1 MLSLKKLMC
10 SDLLSVLIAS
20 FVVADTG
27 SFLSLADTLRSFFCF
42 SRYSSKSIIPFT
54 CFFDLFSLS
63 YCYRIASTALPT
75 FENLGNFFFD
85 MSSGFDLSDTCE
97 LFEQRDC
104 YLLIVLFVFFLSAE
118 MLWLDIRT
126 RPPRLLVL
134 NPLPGSSL
142 PLDRVFSEH
151 LD

>member
-1 MLSLKKLMC
+1 MFSLKKLMC
-10 SDLLSVLIAS
+10 SDLSAVLIAS

-27 SFLSLADTLRSFFCF
+27 SFLSLADALRSFFCF
-42 SRYSSKSIIPFT
+42 SRCSSKSIIPFT
-54 CFFDLFSLS
+54 YFFVFSLS
-63 YCYRIASTALPT
+63 YCWRIASTALLT
-75 FENLGNFFFD
+75 FENLCNFFFD
-85 MSSGFDLSDTCE
+85 CSSGFDLSDTCE

-104 YLLIVLFVFFLSAE
+104 YLLTVLFVFFLSAE

-126 RPPRLLVL
+126 RPPRLLVRS
-134 NPLPGSSL
+134 PLPGCSSL